1 VAGAPEARPAGLRT
15 VRVGDLLM
23 PGVMIGILALMI
35 IPLPTLL
42 LDFLLTLNITIS
54 VLVLLTAI
62 HVRRPLDFSV
72 FPSLLLVTTL
82 FRLGL
87 NVSTTRL
94 ILLNGAEG
102 ADAAGNIVSTFGNFV
117 VGGNYVVGI
126 VVFLIL
132 TLINFIVITK
142 GSGRIAEVSARFTL
156 DALPGKQMS
165 IDSDL
170 SAGLLTQDMAR
181 ARRAELA
188 RETDFYGAMDGSS
201 KFVRG
206 DAIAGLIITGINILG
221 GLFIGVAQNG
231 MGFSDAAALYT
242 VLTIGDG
249 LVSQIPTL
257 LISTAAGMVITRA
270 AEESDLG
277 RQVVNQTLKNKQ
289 TMMAAAGILGALV
302 LVPGMPV
309 IPFVLLG
316 GGLLLAARRIKPE
329 LAPAGGARP
338 GAPGAPARPGAPA
351 APGAPPRDSAKAE
364 EEELAELI
372 NVRPLSLEIGY
383 ALVPILNK
391 AGEGAVVKR
400 IAGLRKTLARELGIV
415 LPPVHVRDNLE
426 LAPGEYRV
434 LVYDVEVARATVM
447 PDRLL
452 AMEPGDVRTKI
463 QGIPTI
469 EAAFGLPALWIRTS
483 QRTEAELAG
492 YSVVDPETAIIT
504 HLSEVLHLHAA
515 KLLGRE
521 ELGQLLEL
529 VAQRTPKVVEELLP
543 SVLSYAE
550 LLAVLRTLLD
560 EQVPI
565 RDLRAILE
573 ALAEAAR
580 FGKAQPYLVDQVR
593 VRLGPA
599 IAQRFVEPDG
609 KLYAAIF
616 DALTEDALRQFI
628 LRNESDTVLAPDL
641 NTAQA
646 LLAQL
651 QSAFQR
657 MQAAGRPTVVLAPAD
672 LRYPL
677 RRFVARLIP
686 QLAVLSQAELPTRL
700 DVVTVAT
707 LSVAPARRPAPA
719 ARGQVPPR
727 PGQPG

>member
-1 VAGAPEARPAGLRT
+1 MAAPLPTPATGLRSL
-15 VRVGDLLM
+15 RGGDLLM
-23 PGVMIGILALMI
+23 PAVMVGVLALMI
-35 IPLPTLL
+35 VPLPTVV
-42 LDFLLTLNITIS
+42 LDFLLTLNITTS

-94 ILLNGAEG
+94 ILLNGSEG
-102 ADAAGNIVSTFGNFV
+102 SGAAGEIVRTFGDFV

-132 TLINFIVITK
+132 TLINFVVITK

-170 SAGLLTQDMAR
+170 SAGLLTQDEAR
-181 ARRAELA
+181 ARRSELA

-206 DAIAGLIITGINILG
+206 DAIAGLIITAINILG
-221 GLFIGVAQNG
+221 GLAIGVGQNA
-231 MGFSDAAALYT
+231 MGFGDAAALYT

-277 RQVVNQTLKNKQ
+277 RQVVKQTLRNKKVLY
-289 TMMAAAGILGALV
+289 AAVGILAALV

-309 IPFVLLG
+309 IPFVILAI
-316 GGLLLAARRIKPE
+316 GLLIAARRKDTPTSADRTPAELTAAQKRERPRSEEDE
-329 LAPAGGARP
+329 LA
-338 GAPGAPARPGAPA
+338 
-351 APGAPPRDSAKAE
+351 D
-364 EEELAELI
+364 LI
-372 NVRPLSLEIGY
+372 AVNVLQLEIGY
-383 ALVPILNK
+383 ALVPVLNK
-391 AGEGAVVKR
+391 GGDGAVVKR
-400 IAGLRKTLARELGIV
+400 IAGLRKNIARDLGII

-426 LAPGEYRV
+426 LAPGEYR
-434 LVYDVEVARATVM
+434 LLIHDVEAARGKVM

-452 AMEPGDVRTKI
+452 AMDPGDVRQKVA
-463 QGIPTI
+463 GIETI
-469 EAAFGLPALWIRTS
+469 EAAFGLPALWIRSS
-483 QRTEAELAG
+483 QRTEAELGG
-492 YSVVDPETAIIT
+492 YTVVDPETVIIT
-504 HLSEVLHLHAA
+504 HLSEVLHTQAA

-521 ELGQLLEL
+521 ELTQLLEI
-529 VAQRTPKVVEELLP
+529 VAARNPRIVEELLP
-543 SVLSYAE
+543 NVLTHTELLSVLRA
-550 LLAVLRTLLD
+550 LLD
-560 EQVPI
+560 EQVGV
-565 RDLRAILE
+565 RDLRTILE
-573 ALAEAAR
+573 ALADASR
-580 FGKAQPYLVDQVR
+580 YGKAIPFLVDQVR
-593 VRLGPA
+593 ARLGPA

-616 DALTEDALRQFI
+616 DGQTEDLLRQFV
-628 LRNESDTVLAPDL
+628 LRNDSETVLAPDL

-651 QSAFQR
+651 QTAHQK
-657 MQAAGRPTVVLAPAD
+657 MQGAGHPTLILAPAD
-672 LRYPL
+672 LRFPL
-677 RRFVARLIP
+677 RRFVSRLIP
-686 QLAVLSQAELPTRL
+686 QLAVMSQAELPTRL

-707 LSVAPARRPAPA
+707 LSIAPRRPAA
-719 ARGQVPPR
+719 ARVNVPPR
-727 PGQPG
+727 GAAAT

>member
-1 VAGAPEARPAGLRT
+1 MSEM
-15 VRVGDLLM
+15 LM
-23 PGVMIGILALMI
+23 PGLMIGILGLMI
-35 IPLPTLL
+35 VPLPTAL
-42 LDFLLTLNITIS
+42 LDFLLTLNITVS
-54 VLVLLTAI
+54 VVVLLTAI

-94 ILLNGAEG
+94 ILLNGADRG
-102 ADAAGNIVSTFGNFV
+102 ADAAGHIVSTFGNFV

-170 SAGLLTQDMAR
+170 ASGLVTQDEAR
-181 ARRAELA
+181 AKRAEVA

-231 MGFSDAAALYT
+231 MEFGDAAALYT

-277 RQVVNQTLKNKQ
+277 GQVVKQTLANKSVLY
-289 TMMAAAGILGALV
+289 AAAGILGVLV

-309 IPFVLLG
+309 LPFVLLG
-316 GGLLLAARRIKPE
+316 VGLLVTARRIKPQAE
-329 LAPAGGARP
+329 TAVAGRP
-338 GAPGAPARPGAPA
+338 GAAAGAKRADAV
-351 APGAPPRDSAKAE
+351 KTE
-364 EEELAELI
+364 EDELAELI
-372 NVRPLSLEIGY
+372 SVNILQLEVGY
-383 ALVPILNK
+383 GLIPVLNK
-391 AGEGAVVKR
+391 AGEGTVVKR
-400 IAGLRKTLARELGIV
+400 IAGLRKNLARELGII
-415 LPPVHVRDNLE
+415 LPPVHVRDNPDL
-426 LAPGEYRV
+426 PPNEYR
-434 LVYDVEVARATVM
+434 LLIHDVEAARGTAM

-452 AMEPGDVRTKI
+452 AMDPGDVRQKI
-463 QGIPTI
+463 QGIETI
-469 EAAFGLPALWIRTS
+469 EAAFGLPALWIRSS

-492 YSVVDPETAIIT
+492 YTVVEPETVIIT
-504 HLSEVLHLHAA
+504 HLSEIIHSNAA

-521 ELGQLLEL
+521 ELGQLLEI
-529 VAQRTPKVVEELLP
+529 VAQRNPKVVEELIP
-543 SVLSYAE
+543 NTIAHAEILSILRA
-550 LLAVLRTLLD
+550 LLE
-560 EQVPI
+560 EQVSI
-565 RDLRAILE
+565 RDLRTILE

-580 FGKAQPYLVDQVR
+580 YGKALNFLVDQVR

-599 IAQRFVEPDG
+599 IVQRFTEGDG
-609 KLYAAIF
+609 KLHAAIF
-616 DALTEDALRQFI
+616 DAATEDLLRGFV
-628 LRNESDTVLAPDL
+628 LRTEGDTALAPDL
-641 NTAQA
+641 ASAQA
-646 LLAQL
+646 LVGQL

-657 MQAAGRPTVVLAPAD
+657 MQASGNPPVVLTPAD
-672 LRYPL
+672 LRWPL
-677 RRFVARLIP
+677 RRFVSRLIP
-686 QLAVLSQAELPTRL
+686 QLAVMSQTELPTRV
-700 DVVTVAT
+700 DVVAAAT
-707 LSVAPARRPAPA
+707 LSVAPRRPAGRIP
-719 ARGQVPPR
+719 VPPR
-727 PGQPG
+727 PN